1 MKIKWSKIFD
11 WSVTGIQAPYML
23 AGTADV
29 MDAYCVEVFF
39 RHHGQR
45 RFSFPVTRDRWLI
58 SGRELAH
65 QRATQF
71 YNKMRQKIRH
81 GAIPVRT
88 VFEIKCNEKS
98 K

>member
-23 AGTADV
+23 AGTDGAV
-29 MDAYCVEVFF
+29 DAYCVEVFF

-58 SGRELAH
+58 SGRELAFH
-65 QRATQF
+65 RATEF
-71 YNKMRQKIRH
+71 YNKMRQKMRM
-81 GAIPVRT
+81 GSVSPRN
-88 VFEIKCNEKS
+88 VFEIKCNQKS